1 MGGNREP
8 ELARQGDFVCSVSMA
23 TVVMKTLRIAFNKG
37 NSPPSGPR
45 RTRTAMARSS
55 AETNGGEFADE
66 LLSLARKHWL
76 QEGKKKLPKFNAKVV
91 DQIFHGLSERSFP
104 IKELL
109 LLDQTLYLEK

>member
-1 MGGNREP
+1 
-8 ELARQGDFVCSVSMA
+8 MA
-23 TVVMKTLRIAFNKG
+23 
-37 NSPPSGPR
+37 PSG
-45 RTRTAMARSS
+45 
-55 AETNGGEFADE
+55 AETNGEEFADE

-76 QEGKKKLPKFNAKVV
+76 QEGKKKLPKFNTKVV